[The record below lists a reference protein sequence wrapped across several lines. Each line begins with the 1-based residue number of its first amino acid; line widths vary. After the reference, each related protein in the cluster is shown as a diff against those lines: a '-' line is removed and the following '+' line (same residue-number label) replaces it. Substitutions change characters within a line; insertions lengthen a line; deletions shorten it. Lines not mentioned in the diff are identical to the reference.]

1 MHTITL
7 TIPATGLPVDELLA
21 SLLGGL
27 PVLPSGS
34 LVLTA
39 GGDGETPQ
47 RITFTGRREFLVA
60 LVYLCERDVERAH
73 AQCRDIEE
81 LEPDGPPDASPLAP
95 PRRSLSLGPMLD

>member
-1 MHTITL
+1 VYKITL
-7 TIPATGLPVDELLA
+7 TIPATGLAVDELLA

-47 RITFTGRREFLVA
+47 RVTFTGRREFLVA
-60 LVYLCERDVERAH
+60 LIYLCERDVERAH

-81 LEPDGPPDASPLAP
+81 LEPDNPPGAP
-95 PRRSLSLGPMLD
+95 PLQPARRGLGTMID